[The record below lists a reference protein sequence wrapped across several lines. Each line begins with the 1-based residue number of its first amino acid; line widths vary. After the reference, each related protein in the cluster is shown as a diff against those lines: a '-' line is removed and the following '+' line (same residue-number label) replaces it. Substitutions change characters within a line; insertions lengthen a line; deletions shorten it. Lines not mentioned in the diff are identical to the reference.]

1 MPFTGLQIF
10 TNHIIV
16 LFFQVIHCKTLISEA
31 VLTGEQEPLFPE
43 VEVGF
48 ETLSA
53 SEEHL
58 QAGKLP
64 FHCIK

>member
-1 MPFTGLQIF
+1 MPFTWLQIF
-10 TNHIIV
+10 TNHLCV
-16 LFFQVIHCKTLISEA
+16 LFFQVTHWKILISEA
-31 VLTGEQEPLFPE
+31 ILTGEQEPLLPE

-58 QAGKLP
+58 QAEKLP
-64 FHCIK
+64 FQCIK

>member
-1 MPFTGLQIF
+1 MPFTYLQIF
-10 TNHIIV
+10 TNHFIV
-16 LFFQVIHCKTLISEA
+16 LFFQVAHCKTLISEA
-31 VLTGEQEPLFPE
+31 VLSGELEPLLPE
-43 VEVGF
+43 VEVGL

-53 SEEHL
+53 SEEQL